1 MFRKMERNPWLLLI
15 YRYSFLNLPPM
26 ARPHPPGSRTPE
38 ATKFEP
44 RYGSQ
49 GHSDRATGKSTLRK
63 RQPVATE
70 SGGIAWRFQWDQ
82 EEGSGRGDVWL
93 TLEDGIPGL
102 GYVVN
107 CHG

>member
-70 SGGIAWRFQWDQ
+70 SGAPAWRSH
-82 EEGSGRGDVWL
+82 GIKKRGVGGMCD
-93 TLEDGIPGL
+93 
-102 GYVVN
+102 
-107 CHG
+107 